1 MKRNLFIV
9 AFLVL
14 VVSVVSQPLL
24 TSPAIATSD
33 NPRYDLQ
40 DGVDNCF
47 DSEAVLPC
55 FVSTGDDEFAIY
67 LAPCTA
73 AITNFCFTATVD
85 DQPAPSTLQF
95 VARVSAYKTQSGG
108 EGAGYESGFVAY
120 YVPPGSSINSK
131 ELTGECCWVPPNQTS
146 GGGRVDLTDAN
157 VAGKVVKIVMKYK
170 VSSLPQYSMVVS
182 DDGNMDFDLDGQNLT
197 VTAEGKA
204 ARVAVDSAEQHID
217 FDTEKSEDES
227 LPWANR
233 CGIPSMQRLVCN
245 VETADSDGLMF
256 YGKSKALAFPDASQ
270 IAQGPIW
277 VSHSATYFLFPSY
290 DPNTKQIS
298 TKTAAPHFL
307 ADGITL
313 NKANFNAF
321 LPNGILSQW
330 GIEKT
335 QANLQAAL
343 AATVEKEGGGEVV
356 QAPNFEITSDGV
368 KVKFEPITFSAPV
381 ISVKNK
387 TVKAAAKSKAWP
399 KVDKVVKVKVGTTL
413 NAIKGTWTGIPTPQI
428 TYQWYVCSQKVARA
442 TQSIPSNC
450 KSVRLQT
457 RTKFRLTSA
466 HKGKYITVRV
476 IGKSGGTSNTVWLA
490 ISTDKVI

>member
-1 MKRNLFIV
+1 MKRKLIIV

-14 VVSVVSQPLL
+14 AASVVSQPFLNA
-24 TSPAIATSD
+24 PAIAASD
-33 NPRYDLQ
+33 NPRYDQ
-40 DGVDNCF
+40 QTGVVNCN
-47 DSEAVLPC
+47 DPGAVLPC
-55 FVSTGDDEFAIY
+55 FSQDGDDGFAIF

-73 AITNFCFTATVD
+73 DITNFCFTATVD
-85 DQPAPSTLQF
+85 GQPAPPTLQF
-95 VARVSAYKTQSGG
+95 VARVSAYNTQTGG

-120 YVPPGSSINSK
+120 YVPQGSSINSK
-131 ELTGECCWVPPNQTS
+131 ELTGECCWVPPNQTY
-146 GGGRVDLTDAN
+146 GDGLVDLTDAN
-157 VAGKVVKIVMKYK
+157 VAGKNIKIVMKYK

-182 DDGNMDFDLDGQNLT
+182 NDGEMDFDLVGQNLT

-233 CGIPSMQRLVCN
+233 CGIPSMSRLVCN
-245 VETADSDGLMF
+245 VDTADSDGLMF
-256 YGKSKALAFPDASQ
+256 YGKSKALAFPSASE

-290 DPNTKQIS
+290 NPVTKQIS

-307 ADGITL
+307 ADGTTV
-313 NKANFNAF
+313 NTANFNAF

-356 QAPNFEITSDGV
+356 QSPTFEITDDGV
-368 KVKFEPITFSAPV
+368 MVKFTPITFSAPV

-387 TVKAAAKSKAWP
+387 TVKAVAKMRPTITGRA
-399 KVDKVVKVKVGTTL
+399 KVGQTL
-413 NAIKGTWTGIPTPQI
+413 NAKKGTWTGIPTPKY
-428 TYQWYVCSQKVARA
+428 TYQWYVCTQKVARA
-442 TQSIPSNC
+442 TQSIPRNC
-450 KSVRLQT
+450 KST
-457 RTKFRLTSA
+457 GKPTTTFKPTSA
-466 HKGKYITVRV
+466 HRGKYITVRV
-476 IGKSGGTSNTVWLA
+476 TGQSGLTPSTVWLA
-490 ISTDKVI
+490 ISTDKVS